1 MQKVPALGILVILLA
16 ATSATALVSVE
27 NLKKLNITETQLWDP
42 VLSPDGT
49 KIAYVAYDDT
59 HSQQVFVINADG
71 TGGTKLTG
79 DVNKKWGIAWGPD
92 KIAYVSFGKDG
103 LEKIFVMNPDGTGN
117 KQLIP
122 DNTRQGSSA
131 EDKPSVWAA
140 PSWSPDGKSLAY
152 TSPDDVQRQKMYI
165 VNSDGTGKRQ
175 VLNDDSRQWSPA
187 ISPDGKSIVY
197 VSYNDKLREELFIVD
212 INGTSKRQLTFDEIK
227 KNYPFWGPDGTIT
240 YVSYEN
246 LTSSGENIFAINQDG
261 TNKRLFVNEEDYRQ
275 RSPSFSS
282 DGRKFSYAGI
292 NPSGIVKITTGDTA
306 GITATPAPTVITPAA
321 TTPAVTKTAHPTP
334 AATKT
339 PAAGGVDLTTMLL
352 MLVIIAIVLLAIL
365 IIANTLSKK

>member
-1 MQKVPALGILVILLA
+1 MQKVPALGILIILLA
-16 ATSATALVSVE
+16 ATSAASMVSVE
-27 NLKKLNITETQLWDP
+27 NLRKLDIAETQLRDP
-42 VLSPDGT
+42 ALSPDGT
-49 KIAYVAYDDT
+49 KIAYVAYDDA
-59 HSQQVFVINADG
+59 HNQQVFVINADG
-71 TGGTKLTG
+71 TGVTKLTG

-103 LEKIFVMNPDGTGN
+103 LEKIFVMNTDGTDN

-122 DNTRQGSSA
+122 DNTRQGSSV
-131 EDKPSVWAA
+131 EDKPPVWAA

-197 VSYNDKLREELFIVD
+197 VSYNDRLKEELFLVD
-212 INGTSKRQLTFDEIK
+212 INGTGKRQLTFDEIK
-227 KNYPFWGPDGTIT
+227 KNYPVWGPDGTIT

-246 LTSSGENIFAINQDG
+246 LTSSGEKIFAINQDG
-261 TNKRLFVNEEDYRQ
+261 TDKRLFVDGDYRQ

-292 NPSGIVKITTGDTA
+292 NPSGIVKITVGDTA
-306 GITATPAPTVITPAA
+306 GITATPEPTAITPVA
-321 TTPAVTKTAHPTP
+321 TTPAVTETAHPTQI
-334 AATKT
+334 ATET
-339 PAAGGVDLTTMLL
+339 PTAGGADLTTMLL

>member
-1 MQKVPALGILVILLA
+1 MQKVPALGILIILLA
-16 ATSATALVSVE
+16 ATSAAALVSVE
-27 NLKKLNITETQLWDP
+27 NLRKLDIAETQLWDP
-42 VLSPDGT
+42 ALSPDGT
-49 KIAYVAYDDT
+49 KIAYVAYDNAY
-59 HSQQVFVINADG
+59 SQQVFVINANG
-71 TGGTKLTG
+71 TGETKLTS
-79 DVNKKWGIAWGPD
+79 DINRKWGIAWGPD

-103 LEKIFVMNPDGTGN
+103 LEKIFVMNPNGTDN

-131 EDKPSVWAA
+131 EDKPPVWAA

-152 TSPDDVQRQKMYI
+152 TTPDELQRQKMYI

-175 VLNDDSRQWSPA
+175 LLNDDSRQWSPA

-197 VSYNDKLREELFIVD
+197 VSYNDRLKEELFIVD
-212 INGTSKRQLTFDEIK
+212 VNGTDKRQLTFDEIK
-227 KNYPFWGPDGTIT
+227 KNYPIWGPDGTIT

-246 LTSSGENIFAINQDG
+246 LTSSGEKIFAINQDG
-261 TNKRLFVNEEDYRQ
+261 TNKRLFVDGDYRQ

-282 DGRKFSYAGI
+282 DGRKFSYVGI
-292 NPSGIVKITTGDTA
+292 DPSGIVKITIGDTA
-306 GITATPAPTVITPAA
+306 GITATPTITPAA
-321 TTPAVTKTAHPTP
+321 TTPAITKTAHQTP
-334 AATKT
+334 IATKT
-339 PAAGGVDLTTMLL
+339 PSAGGVDLTTMLL